1 MQIETKFNLN
11 DHVFHIRRC
20 EVYQDIPCA
29 TCGESGKVTIGGDEF
44 VCPRCKGRTKD
55 KRTQLKW
62 MVYDSG
68 TIGKIE
74 VQRYTSDA
82 PEYLEDRETYMFTA
96 TGSGTVYDGDCLF
109 GDSEQAEAECARRNA
124 DD

>member
-1 MQIETKFNLN
+1 MQIETKFNLG
-11 DHVFHIRRC
+11 DHVHHIRRC

-29 TCGESGKVTIGGDEF
+29 TCLESGKVTIAGDEF
-44 VCPRCKGRTKD
+44 VCPRCKGRKLD
-55 KRTQLKW
+55 KRTQMKW

-74 VQRYTSDA
+74 IQRYTSDA

-96 TGSGTVYDGDCLF
+96 TGCGTVYNVEELF
-109 GDSEQAEAECARRNA
+109 GDREAAEAECVRRNA
-124 DD
+124 DE